1 MTRAPYTERGDRPR
15 RGSPRAV
22 MVATLAAL
30 LLAGRAYAQ
39 APATLDISL
48 VIDYRS
54 AERTIETYQ
63 GFGGSPAEV
72 AAMRGSQVAL
82 ATTALLAGRPLGTD
96 LLERHL
102 QAIRYNQ
109 RLDDDPFQMA
119 LARGIAGEMKELLTE
134 LQRRN
139 FGQRVVSTVEQL
151 FPADARVR
159 SRIPMF
165 FVAFG
170 PQTID
175 AFVRRVVWDDAT
187 PRFVGEGEGEL
198 TIVVNLAHAVSYGQS
213 TDERFIGVLSVV
225 AHEVF
230 HAAFG
235 AYKDASPAWRQYYAS
250 NTSAFD
256 AMLDLAQNEGIAYYL
271 SLIQRTRGRLSP
283 EWEQRVRA
291 SFEQFNRNAEELL
304 SPGLTRRRA
313 QEILQRANTAG
324 YFESYGSMA
333 GMVIARQI
341 DQTFGRQALSSTI
354 ALGPLAFFRKYLEVM
369 QRDGSVPPLSPA
381 LQRAVR

>member
-1 MTRAPYTERGDRPR
+1 MVPARA
-15 RGSPRAV
+15 
-22 MVATLAAL
+22 
-30 LLAGRAYAQ
+30 
-39 APATLDISL
+39 I
-48 VIDYRS
+48 
-54 AERTIETYQ
+54 
-63 GFGGSPAEV
+63 
-72 AAMRGSQVAL
+72 
-82 ATTALLAGRPLGTD
+82 
-96 LLERHL
+96 
-102 QAIRYNQ
+102 
-109 RLDDDPFQMA
+109 
-119 LARGIAGEMKELLTE
+119 AREMQELLVE
-134 LQRRN
+134 LQQRN

-175 AFVRRVVWDDAT
+175 AFVRRVVWDGPT

-198 TIVVNLAHAVSYGQS
+198 TIVVNLAHAVSYGTT

-235 AYKDASPAWRQYYAS
+235 AYKDASPAWHQYYA
-250 NTSAFD
+250 THTTAFD

-271 SLIQRTRGRLSP
+271 SLIQRTRGRLSS
-283 EWEQRVRA
+283 EWEQRVRTA
-291 SFEQFNRNAEELL
+291 FDQFNRNTEELL
-304 SPGLTRRRA
+304 NPSITPGRA
-313 QEILQRANTAG
+313 QEIIRRANTAG
-324 YFESYGSMA
+324 YWESYGSMA

-354 ALGPLAFFRKYLEVM
+354 AQGPRSFFKAYLDVM
-369 QRDGSVPPLSPA
+369 QRDGAVPPLSPV